1 MSQYALKTGK
11 KELAQQY
18 KKQAIEIL
26 SNMEKAADL
35 INLIDKS
42 LPYTSKRPKDKQIF
56 TTFANDWEIPRG
68 KNGTWVSSS
77 SSTGWYLIATSAF
90 NPLDFDVKNVNYKLF
105 NN

>member
-1 MSQYALKTGK
+1 
-11 KELAQQY
+11 
-18 KKQAIEIL
+18 QAIEIL
-26 SNMEKAADL
+26 SNMEKASNL

-42 LPYTSKRPKDKQIF
+42 LPYTSKKPTDKQIF
-56 TTFANDWEIPRG
+56 TTFANEWEIPRG
-68 KNGTWVSSS
+68 KDGSWVSSS